1 MDHEAPVY
9 LHQLPVP
16 GEDRYVSLALV
27 NTRFTVSHGRVDLL
41 DDAEAA
47 HLWLVRHALLPD
59 RVELNGRQ
67 SGRLRTLREA
77 LRTLFQARVAAAP
90 PAPDALDALNA
101 ALAAAPA
108 TPRLAWT
115 ADGPH
120 RAAVPDSRQPGRR
133 RPLTPRRGRHRPAH
147 RRRRGPAHRVR
158 RPGLRPLV
166 PALPRR
172 PPLVHHQV
180 RQPRPRG
187 PRLRGPEGRGSMT
200 RPHRPGPARAAKVI
214 A

>member
-41 DDAEAA
+41 DDAGAA

-67 SGRLRTLREA
+67 SGRLRILREA
-77 LRTLFQARVAAAP
+77 LRALFEARAAAAP
-90 PAPDALDALNA
+90 PAADALDALNA

-115 ADGPH
+115 AEGPRRADVPDTGNPAAAALSLLAEDAADLLTGADAGQLTECAAQGCARWFLRSH
-120 RAAVPDSRQPGRR
+120 GARRWCTTKCGNRVRAAR
-133 RPLTPRRGRHRPAH
+133 AY
-147 RRRRGPAHRVR
+147 A
-158 RPGLRPLV
+158 
-166 PALPRR
+166 
-172 PPLVHHQV
+172 
-180 RQPRPRG
+180 
-187 PRLRGPEGRGSMT
+187 
-200 RPHRPGPARAAKVI
+200 ARKGCDREL
-214 A
+214 